1 VAIVHRRPIRITIAL
16 VAVAALAACAG
27 KSTRPAAE
35 PGSRLVGKSPAGVHT
50 APANRRAPPAL
61 REGSAP
67 WSERDRGPPEP
78 VDTSDVP
85 DAVPVAEP
93 LAAYGNH
100 SPYTVLGR
108 TYHVLPSAKGYRE
121 RGYASWYGKKF
132 HGRRTSMREP
142 YDMYAMTAAHKTL
155 PLPSYARVTNL
166 DNGRS
171 VVVRINDRGP
181 FVDGRII
188 DLSYAAAA
196 RIGIL
201 GAGTGR
207 VEVET
212 IVPRGMHATVAP
224 REAPAPAIA
233 GSPSSEATVP
243 QPSRAAPS
251 APPGE
256 RPARAPAASPG
267 RTTLQAGAFGSRENA
282 ERLAGEIRRNAID
295 PVRVERDRRLTGTI
309 WRVRIGPLA
318 DAETTAQ
325 VERRLRALG
334 IQAIPV
340 NVGD

>member
-1 VAIVHRRPIRITIAL
+1 MASRLARVLIATAAVAL
-16 VAVAALAACAG
+16 VAGCAG
-27 KSTRPAAE
+27 KSTRPASE
-35 PGSRLVGKSPAGVHT
+35 PPQRHYGKVPGVHP
-50 APANRRAPPAL
+50 APSTSSRRTPPAV
-61 REGSAP
+61 REGPAP
-67 WSERDRGPPEP
+67 WEERDRGPPEP
-78 VDTSDVP
+78 VDTADVP

-93 LAAYGNH
+93 LAAYGNK

-108 TYHVLPSAKGYRE
+108 TYRVLPSAKGYRE
-121 RGYASWYGKKF
+121 RGLASWYGKKF

-155 PLPSYARVTNL
+155 PLPTYARVTNL

-207 VEVET
+207 VEVEA
-212 IVPRGMHATVAP
+212 IVPSGMHATVAP
-224 REAPAPAIA
+224 REGARPASAVAAEAAAAAGQPPPAPAPR
-233 GSPSSEATVP
+233 V
-243 QPSRAAPS
+243 APG
-251 APPGE
+251 AN
-256 RPARAPAASPG
+256 
-267 RTTLQAGAFGSRENA
+267 TLQAGAFGSRDNA
-282 ERLAGEIRRNAID
+282 ERLAGEIRGHAIE
-295 PVRVERDRRLTGTI
+295 PVRVERDRRLTGSI

-318 DAETTAQ
+318 DAETTAIVQ
-325 VERRLRALG
+325 RRLRALG

-340 NVGD
+340 NVDD

>member
-1 VAIVHRRPIRITIAL
+1 VIASAARIGRL
-16 VAVAALAACAG
+16 LAALLAAAVLSACAG
-27 KSTRPAAE
+27 KPQR
-35 PGSRLVGKSPAGVHT
+35 
-50 APANRRAPPAL
+50 APAEAPMRHYGKVTVAPSAAAGRRSPPAL
-61 REGSAP
+61 REGPAP

-93 LAAYGNH
+93 LAAYGNQ

-108 TYHVLPSAKGYRE
+108 TYHVLPTAKGYRE
-121 RGYASWYGKKF
+121 RGHASWYGEKF

-201 GAGTGR
+201 GPGTGR
-207 VEVET
+207 VEVEA
-212 IVPRGMHATVAP
+212 IVPDGMHATVAP
-224 REAPAPAIA
+224 REGA
-233 GSPSSEATVP
+233 
-243 QPSRAAPS
+243 
-251 APPGE
+251 
-256 RPARAPAASPG
+256 RPASVVAAAESARPPPAAARVAPG
-267 RTTLQAGAFGSRENA
+267 PNGATTLQAGAFGSRENA
-282 ERLAGEIRRNAID
+282 ERMAETIRRNAIE
-295 PVRVERDRRLTGTI
+295 PVRIEQDRRLSGSI

-318 DAETTAQ
+318 DAETVALVQ
-325 VERRLRALG
+325 HRLRSLG
-334 IQAIPV
+334 IQAISV
-340 NVGD
+340 NVTD

>member
-1 VAIVHRRPIRITIAL
+1 ML
-16 VAVAALAACAG
+16 VAVAATLGLAACAG
-27 KSTRPAAE
+27 KAQRPPSE
-35 PGSRLVGKSPAGVHT
+35 PQARPVGKTPAGTQVGPSSQRS
-50 APANRRAPPAL
+50 APAL
-61 REGSAP
+61 REGPAP
-67 WSERDRGPPEP
+67 WEERDRGPPEP
-78 VDTSDVP
+78 IDTSDVP
-85 DAVPVAEP
+85 DAVPTAEP

-108 TYHVLPSAKGYRE
+108 TYRVLPTAKGYRE

-196 RIGIL
+196 RVGIL

-207 VEVET
+207 VEVEA
-212 IVPRGMHATVAP
+212 IVPSGMHATVAP
-224 REAPAPAIA
+224 REGPRPASVVAAESSPASGQPAPT
-233 GSPSSEATVP
+233 PV
-243 QPSRAAPS
+243 R
-251 APPGE
+251 
-256 RPARAPAASPG
+256 ASPG
-267 RTTLQAGAFGSRENA
+267 TSSPTTLQAGAFGSRENA
-282 ERLAGEIRRNAID
+282 ERLAEEIRRNAIE
-295 PVRVERDRRLTGTI
+295 PVRVERDLRLSGSI

-318 DAETTAQ
+318 DVETTTMVQ
-325 VERRLRALG
+325 RRLRALG
-334 IQAIPV
+334 IQAISV
-340 NVGD
+340 NVND